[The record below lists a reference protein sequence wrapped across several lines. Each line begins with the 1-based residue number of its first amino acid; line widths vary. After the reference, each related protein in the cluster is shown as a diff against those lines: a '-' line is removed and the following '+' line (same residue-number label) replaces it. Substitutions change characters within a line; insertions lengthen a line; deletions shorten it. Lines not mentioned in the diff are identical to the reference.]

1 MVKKHEVIAR
11 AGWIFYFTCF
21 FLPQKANLFKLK
33 LFVGNGK
40 VLTDF
45 PAYDNKKVASLLQP
59 FSLFFF
65 FPLIKKMIRGLGFF
79 YIEITFHFLI

>member
-1 MVKKHEVIAR
+1 MKSLLELVGNFILHV
-11 AGWIFYFTCF
+11 F

-45 PAYDNKKVASLLQP
+45 PAYNNKKVASLLQP
-59 FSLFFF
+59 FSFFLFFL
-65 FPLIKKMIRGLGFF
+65 LIKKMIRGLVFF